1 MLLQVE
7 TVSASYNSNRVLEG
21 VSFEVRRGE
30 AVGLLGRNGVGKS
43 TALRCVMGLTPVTS
57 GTITFRGVDITR
69 MSVHGR
75 TRLGIAYVPEDKGI
89 FGSLTTYEN
98 LQVASIGSKR
108 ADIEWVMELFPIL
121 RERKKQV
128 AALLS
133 GGEQQLLTIARAL
146 IVKPQLLVLDEVS
159 EGLSPEAIATLLGTL
174 RQLQQK
180 GAAILLAEQNV
191 RIGLSA
197 SDRVYMVLEGQ
208 IVFAGTVDEALREG
222 AVDKY
227 IRI

>member
-1 MLLQVE
+1 
-7 TVSASYNSNRVLEG
+7 
-21 VSFEVRRGE
+21 
-30 AVGLLGRNGVGKS
+30 
-43 TALRCVMGLTPVTS
+43 
-57 GTITFRGVDITR
+57 

-75 TRLGIAYVPEDKGI
+75 TRLGIAYVPDDKGI